1 MTGWEGTDRPP
12 RAWQVACRLD
22 VLRSIE
28 QGGTAGL
35 VSAIMGAGKSALTA
49 ELCRDFVA
57 RGWRVA
63 VTVPSQALVTQTA
76 PTIAAR
82 CPAGS
87 VGTYWQ
93 HARELAPVTVAC
105 TASLAALAEEPYAP
119 DVWIADEAHGT
130 EAATALAFRDAVA
143 PRVVVGLSATPFR
156 SDDRQALSIFSD
168 LIHEYTAADAM
179 RDGVLV
185 PWTFPDPDP
194 LGMAGKRVD
203 LDEACTAWIKRRIDA
218 GDGPG
223 VVDADD
229 IADAEEYAAALSC
242 DGVRAMAVH
251 SRLSRAAVAERI
263 ASLQRGDLD
272 CLVHVAMLVEGVD
285 LPWLRWMCL
294 RRRRGSRVAHVQHIG
309 RGLRAAPGKTHCA
322 YFDPHGLFQLH
333 SLSDPARLGEY
344 LRKTPGEREAVERIT
359 LIDPITGEPV
369 EIPRAK
375 AEARKILIGFEA
387 SQWLA
392 GASTAIRADGVAAP
406 PPPDVRRWRSGK
418 ATPRQIETL
427 DRWVKTSRWMA
438 TDASTKETPELRD
451 LARAFRAVNARRESA
466 RSGVVSDLL
475 TVLSASR
482 HKRDETIASLRRY
495 GVTWPTHTRET
506 LTVPDGDEAQ
516 D

>member
-1 MTGWEGTDRPP
+1 MTGWEGTPRPP

-22 VLRSIE
+22 VLRYIDG
-28 QGGTAGL
+28 GGTAGL

-57 RGWRVA
+57 RGLRVL

-76 PTIAAR
+76 PTIAGR
-82 CPAGS
+82 CPAGA

-93 HARELAPVTVAC
+93 HARDLSPVTVAC
-105 TASLAALAEEPYAP
+105 AASLASLADEPYAP

-130 EAATALAFRDAVA
+130 EAATALAYRDAAA
-143 PRVVVGLSATPFR
+143 PRVVIGLSATPFR
-156 SDDRQALSIFSD
+156 SDDRQALSIFAD

-185 PWTFPDPDP
+185 PWAFPDADP
-194 LGMAGKRVD
+194 LGAAGQQVD
-203 LDEACTAWIKRRIDA
+203 LDAACTAWIKLRVAA

-263 ASLQRGDLD
+263 ASLERGDLD

-309 RGLRAAPGKTHCA
+309 RGLRAAAGKERCL

-344 LRKTPGEREAVERIT
+344 LRRVPGEREPVERIE
-359 LIDPITGEPV
+359 LIDPITGDPV

-375 AEARKILIGFEA
+375 REARKIILGFEA
-387 SQWLA
+387 AQWLA
-392 GASTAIRADGVAAP
+392 GAATAIRADGVAAP
-406 PPPDVRRWRSGK
+406 PPPDVRKWRSGR
-418 ATPRQIETL
+418 ATDKQLATL
-427 DRWVKTSRWMA
+427 DRWRKTSRWMA
-438 TDASTKETPELRD
+438 TDESTRELAELRD
-451 LARAFRAVNARRESA
+451 LARAYRAVDARVATA

-482 HKRDETIASLRRY
+482 HRRDETIAALRRY
-495 GVTWPTHTRET
+495 GVSWPTHTQET
-506 LTVPDGDEAQ
+506 LTVPDGEAQ